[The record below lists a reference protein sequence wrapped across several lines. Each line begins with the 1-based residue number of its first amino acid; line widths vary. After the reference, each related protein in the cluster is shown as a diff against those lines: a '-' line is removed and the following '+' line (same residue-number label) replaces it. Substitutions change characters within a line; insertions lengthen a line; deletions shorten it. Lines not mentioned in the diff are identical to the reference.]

1 VGPRRRL
8 RLMGPMAVG
17 TCAVLVVTV
26 LRPGPQASMAI
37 FALSGTFGVYQL
49 AANAAFV
56 ARVPNERRSQAFGLA
71 NAGVV
76 VGQGVFFMLAGAA
89 AQRVS
94 PALVIAAG
102 GGAGTL
108 AALVLAVRWR
118 KISPPL
124 GRHSAKRTS
133 GSPGRA
139 LGARPLVRLAAPV
152 PETRPNETR
161 PNETRPNE
169 TRPHETRPRE
179 TRPHETRP
187 HPVHARSRA
196 TSSR

>member
-1 VGPRRRL
+1 MLLTPYFSRRVGPRRRL

-152 PETRPNETR
+152 PETRP
-161 PNETRPNE
+161 
-169 TRPHETRPRE
+169 
-179 TRPHETRP
+179 
-187 HPVHARSRA
+187 HPVHARSR
-196 TSSR
+196 